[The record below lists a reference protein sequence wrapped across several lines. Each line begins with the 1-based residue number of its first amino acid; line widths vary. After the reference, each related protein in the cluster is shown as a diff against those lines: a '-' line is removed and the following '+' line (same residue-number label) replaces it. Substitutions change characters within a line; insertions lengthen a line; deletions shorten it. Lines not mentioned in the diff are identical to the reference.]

1 MNFGGNITEQV
12 FLTSHKL
19 EMNLSQ
25 TFKRKCIVNFRKYR
39 SKKEKFIFGGVKTAK
54 SNKTKKTEE
63 LIAAYQE
70 TVCLWNVLSLSYK
83 NKLMANGPNKPNQK
97 VCYAR

>member
-12 FLTSHKL
+12 SLTNHKF
-19 EMNLSQ
+19 EMNMSQ
-25 TFKRKCIVNFRKYR
+25 TFKRKCIVNFRKYG
-39 SKKEKFIFGGVKTAK
+39 SKKEKFTLGGVKTAK

-63 LIAAYQE
+63 LIAGYQE
-70 TVCLWNVLSLSYK
+70 TECLWNVLSVSYK